1 MSTLHTN
8 TVETSSAGPVT
19 LTKQAA
25 AKLFVNFNG
34 TGTIAIR
41 DSLNISSLTDNSTG
55 DYRLNYAT
63 NFSNINYVLSHS
75 QKNETTTRVIAGAGG
90 SQQTDPTTSNS
101 EIGCY
106 SESVVAYINT
116 QFVFATG
123 HGDLA

>member
-34 TGTIAIR
+34 TGTPAIR
-41 DSLNISSLTDNSTG
+41 DTLNVSTLTDNGTG

-63 NFSNINYVLSHS
+63 NFANVNYVLSHG
-75 QKNETTTRVIAGAGG
+75 QKNGTTGRTFVTAGG
-90 SQQTDPTTSNS
+90 TGQTDPTTSNS
-101 EIGCY
+101 EMMLYNEG
-106 SESVVAYINT
+106 STAYIDPA
-116 QFVFATG
+116 FVYATG